1 MGDIVLN
8 ILEEPSIPFSPDNP
22 MNTGSVMKKV
32 FVAALAAFAALFG
45 VLSFMKDTLKTEED
59 IQEKLDAR
67 SMGAISYEI
76 KYKSIRE
83 LLRRKKKGLLINDP
97 LAGFGFVESFRKF
110 SARVEYRMERE
121 GWKTLAVTSV
131 SENEGKSTVAANLAI
146 SLAEKDYRV
155 VLIDG
160 DLKRPSQF
168 LIFGLHP
175 KEENE
180 LGEFLKREKK
190 EFNLFMK
197 TSVPRLYVVSGRNCY
212 SSSTDIL
219 QNEVTAKFMRRCR
232 EAADFVIVDTPPTAV
247 LGDAELW
254 GQCTDAVLFV
264 ERQNFIYA
272 EDINTMIDKFRAQ
285 DTRILGVV
293 MNGVQSFGR
302 VVSSTVGRYSSR
314 YGEYGNYGKKHKES
328 EQMSENVEA
337 TEKKTS
343 PEIEKIDIMNLVAA
357 FWNGFKRLWF
367 VLVIIVIVCTV
378 RSYFSTSFS
387 YTPQYVASATV
398 SVTTPGGS
406 YTNIES
412 AHEMAAIFPYILTS
426 GVLED
431 VVLNDMGLKSLPGQ
445 IEVEAEEGMNMLTI
459 SVSSD
464 DPQMAY
470 NVLQSVI
477 KNYPEVAE
485 YIFGETN
492 LQILDE
498 TGIPSDTQR
507 EVVIRGSYKRAL
519 CRE

>member
-1 MGDIVLN
+1 MEKTTGQTLENYKIEPFTLVHDILINWWAILLGALAAAMLSYVFVGIRYVPQYTTSTPFVVSSRGTTASYSSLGSANSTTATFQKIIESTAMQDILCEKLGVDSIDADIQANIAGETNLLELTVTAASPSESFDIMEGILDNYSSISYYTVGDIVLN

-131 SENEGKSTVAANLAI
+131 SENEGKSTVA
-146 SLAEKDYRV
+146 V
-155 VLIDG
+155 
-160 DLKRPSQF
+160 KRPSQF

-197 TSVPRLYVVSGRNCY
+197 TSVPRLYVVGGRNCY

-232 EAADFVIVDTPPTAV
+232 EAADYVIVDTPPTAV

-328 EQMSENVEA
+328 EQ
-337 TEKKTS
+337 
-343 PEIEKIDIMNLVAA
+343 
-357 FWNGFKRLWF
+357 
-367 VLVIIVIVCTV
+367 
-378 RSYFSTSFS
+378 
-387 YTPQYVASATV
+387 
-398 SVTTPGGS
+398 
-406 YTNIES
+406 
-412 AHEMAAIFPYILTS
+412 
-426 GVLED
+426 
-431 VVLNDMGLKSLPGQ
+431 
-445 IEVEAEEGMNMLTI
+445 
-459 SVSSD
+459 
-464 DPQMAY
+464 
-470 NVLQSVI
+470 
-477 KNYPEVAE
+477 
-485 YIFGETN
+485 
-492 LQILDE
+492 
-498 TGIPSDTQR
+498 
-507 EVVIRGSYKRAL
+507 
-519 CRE
+519 

>member
-1 MGDIVLN
+1 MEKTTGQTLENYKIEPFTLVHDILINWWAILLGALAAAMLSYVFVGIRYVPQYTTSTTFVVSSRGTTASYSSLGSANSTTATFQKIIESTAMQDILCEKLGVDSIDADIQANIAGETNLLELTVTAASPSESFDIMEGILDNYSSISYYTVGDIVLN

-97 LAGFGFVESFRKF
+97 LAGFGFVE
-110 SARVEYRMERE
+110 
-121 GWKTLAVTSV
+121 
-131 SENEGKSTVAANLAI
+131 NEGKSTVAANLAI

-197 TSVPRLYVVSGRNCY
+197 TSVPRLYVVGGRNCY

-232 EAADFVIVDTPPTAV
+232 EAADYVIVDTPPTAV

-328 EQMSENVEA
+328 EQ
-337 TEKKTS
+337 
-343 PEIEKIDIMNLVAA
+343 
-357 FWNGFKRLWF
+357 
-367 VLVIIVIVCTV
+367 
-378 RSYFSTSFS
+378 
-387 YTPQYVASATV
+387 
-398 SVTTPGGS
+398 
-406 YTNIES
+406 
-412 AHEMAAIFPYILTS
+412 
-426 GVLED
+426 
-431 VVLNDMGLKSLPGQ
+431 
-445 IEVEAEEGMNMLTI
+445 
-459 SVSSD
+459 
-464 DPQMAY
+464 
-470 NVLQSVI
+470 
-477 KNYPEVAE
+477 
-485 YIFGETN
+485 
-492 LQILDE
+492 
-498 TGIPSDTQR
+498 
-507 EVVIRGSYKRAL
+507 
-519 CRE
+519 

>member
-1 MGDIVLN
+1 MEKTTGQTLENYKIEPFTLVHDILINWWAILLGALAAAMLSYVFVGIRYVPQYTTSTTFVVSSRGTTASYSSLGSANSTTATFQKIIESTAMQDILCEKLGVDSIDADIQANIAGETNLLELTVTAASPSESFDIMEGILDNYSSISYYTVGDIVLN

-110 SARVEYRMERE
+110 SARVEYRMEKE

-197 TSVPRLYVVSGRNCY
+197 TSVPRLYVVGGRNCY

-232 EAADFVIVDTPPTAV
+232 EAADYVIVDTPPTAV

-328 EQMSENVEA
+328 EQ
-337 TEKKTS
+337 
-343 PEIEKIDIMNLVAA
+343 
-357 FWNGFKRLWF
+357 
-367 VLVIIVIVCTV
+367 
-378 RSYFSTSFS
+378 
-387 YTPQYVASATV
+387 
-398 SVTTPGGS
+398 
-406 YTNIES
+406 
-412 AHEMAAIFPYILTS
+412 
-426 GVLED
+426 
-431 VVLNDMGLKSLPGQ
+431 
-445 IEVEAEEGMNMLTI
+445 
-459 SVSSD
+459 
-464 DPQMAY
+464 
-470 NVLQSVI
+470 
-477 KNYPEVAE
+477 
-485 YIFGETN
+485 
-492 LQILDE
+492 
-498 TGIPSDTQR
+498 
-507 EVVIRGSYKRAL
+507 
-519 CRE
+519 